1 MSAETESRPVIDAQK
16 KEQAKDRSDEDRS
29 TFGPIARQIIFGA
42 VMLASGTVIGY
53 LLSNLPVRRRTPV
66 GGPPRGD
73 FLGLIGIGSLTWYA
87 CALSSP
93 LYFWLAR
100 RYPIDRKRWPK
111 SLALH
116 FFVTALILTITSL
129 IYYRLFAP
137 PPQINPDLKYFIA
150 IRFLTESLPFAAMI
164 ALIHA
169 IEFYRRYRERELEA
183 LRLETK
189 LAQSRLE
196 SLTAQ
201 LRPHFL
207 FNTLQGISTL
217 MHRDVRAAD
226 AMLSGLSDLLRQTL
240 RRGDRQEVT
249 LREEMEVLKYYI
261 DISCERFKDRLAFD
275 ASISPEVEDAR
286 VPFFIL
292 QPLVENAL
300 EHGIARRAGA
310 GRIEVV
316 ARRSGDELHLSVSD
330 DGPGLDAKRAFPRE
344 GVGLTNTRER
354 LQQLYGDRHLLTLE
368 SSPEG
373 GLLVLLIIPYRKMQE
388 DA

>member
-1 MSAETESRPVIDAQK
+1 MSAETESRPVIDEQK
-16 KEQAKDRSDEDRS
+16 KDRTKDRSAGS
-29 TFGPIARQIIFGA
+29 AIARQIIFGA
-42 VMLASGTVIGY
+42 LMLALGTVIGVMI
-53 LLSNLPVRRRTPV
+53 SNTPVRSRIPL
-66 GGPPRGD
+66 GGSPRSG
-73 FLGLIGIGSLTWYA
+73 FLTLIGIGSLTWYA

-100 RYPIDRKRWPK
+100 RFPIDRQRWRK
-111 SLALH
+111 SLPLH
-116 FFVTALILTITSL
+116 FFVTALILTLTSL

-137 PPQINPDLKYFIA
+137 QPEIRADLKFFLV

-183 LRLETK
+183 LRLEAK
-189 LAQSRLE
+189 LAESRLE

-240 RRGDRQEVT
+240 RRGDQQEVT
-249 LREEMEVLKYYI
+249 LHEEMEVLKYYI
-261 DISCERFKDRLAFD
+261 EISCERFKDRLAFK
-275 ASISPEVEDAR
+275 SHISPEADDAM

-310 GRIEVV
+310 GCIEVI

-330 DGPGLDAKRAFPRE
+330 DGPGLGAERAFPRE

-388 DA
+388 AL